1 VGGGE
6 VGEELELG
14 AAKRRTVKGGRPT
27 FVLNEIGSVAR
38 AERKKKGV
46 DVGRIRVEAREEG
59 ERGPYV
65 AVGSVGRPAA
75 ALFCEQGRVA
85 GRGRRGAGAA
95 DRRQRGPGVSGG
107 VQERVRENGAAQ

>member
-38 AERKKKGV
+38 AERKKKG
-46 DVGRIRVEAREEG
+46 GRRGAREEG

-65 AVGSVGRPAA
+65 AVGSVGRPTA

-107 VQERVRENGAAQ
+107 VQERVRESGAAQ